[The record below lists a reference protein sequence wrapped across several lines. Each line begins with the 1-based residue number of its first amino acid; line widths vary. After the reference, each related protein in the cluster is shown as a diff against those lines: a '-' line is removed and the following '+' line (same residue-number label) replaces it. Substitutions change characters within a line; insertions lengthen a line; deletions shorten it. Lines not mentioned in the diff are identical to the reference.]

1 MKLLLLLIV
10 RIDILISNKGSEKS
24 SDSNDLYCNV
34 LNSRKRKNA

>member
-24 SDSNDLYCNV
+24 SDSVDLYCDV
-34 LNSRKRKNA
+34 LN